1 MSIRSSSVVRFT
13 FQPPPPGSPDP
24 DRDRQLNQTL
34 QTLVLRAQSLPPQS
48 LEFKKAIQQVV
59 KLVCESNRLQR
70 SLSTKNVRSD
80 HPRYGDFYDEA
91 VFLLLDWLPK
101 AIQRKTYDPD
111 RGEVMTWLNNKLN
124 YLFKE
129 AVRDL
134 TGVCTP
140 FAIGVDLENLD
151 ERGELPA
158 DINPWSALMAQEE
171 LDSSEVW
178 RLYKAQD
185 PDGLLQKVVF
195 ESISLEQLIDAKN
208 QGKSMRKLAIEL
220 SVNANTLSSIYTRNK
235 DQFFESVRRFKKS
248 LQPPDE

>member
-34 QTLVLRAQSLPPQS
+34 QALVLRAQSLPPQS

-59 KLVCESNRLQR
+59 KLVCESNRLRR
-70 SLSTKNVRSD
+70 SLSTQKVYRD
-80 HPRYGDFYDEA
+80 HPRYGEFYHEA
-91 VFLLLDWLPK
+91 FCRLLDWLPT
-101 AIQRKTYDPD
+101 AIQKKQYDPD
-111 RGEVMTWLNNKLN
+111 RGEVMTWLNNKLQ
-124 YLFKE
+124 YLFKD

-134 TGVCTP
+134 TGVRTP
-140 FAIGVDLENLD
+140 FAVGVDLENLD
-151 ERGELPA
+151 EQGELPA
-158 DINPWSALMAQEE
+158 DMNPWSALMAQEE
-171 LDSSEVW
+171 LDPSEVW

-185 PDGLLQKVVF
+185 PDGLLQKVVLG
-195 ESISLEQLIDAKN
+195 SIRLEQLIDAKN

-220 SVNANTLSSIYTRNK
+220 SVNANTLSSIYTRHK
-235 DQFFESVRRFKKS
+235 DQFFESVRRFRQS

>member
-48 LEFKKAIQQVV
+48 LEFRKAIEQVL
-59 KLVCESNRLQR
+59 KLVCESNRLRR
-70 SLSTKNVRSD
+70 SLATQKVYRD
-80 HPRYGDFYDEA
+80 HPRYEEFYHEA
-91 VFLLLDWLPK
+91 FCRLLDWLTI
-101 AIQRKTYDPD
+101 AIQKKQYDPD

-124 YLFKE
+124 HLFKE

-151 ERGELPA
+151 EQGELPA
-158 DINPWSALMAQEE
+158 DMNPWSALMAQEE

-178 RLYKAQD
+178 RLYKVQD

-195 ESISLEQLIDAKN
+195 ESIRLEQLIDAKN

-220 SVNANTLSSIYTRNK
+220 SVNANTLSSIYNRNK